1 VPCLCHGWYPLTEIL
16 VPNEIVTDIA
26 HQKTIIHPDTKPGNV
41 LVTDAES
48 QPTPNGVDFEVAR
61 ATEFTLARN
70 SLADPGLSQ
79 NCRVQLE
86 REWKGF

>member
-1 VPCLCHGWYPLTEIL
+1 MINSLLRLFRDDMSADGHSVLF
-16 VPNEIVTDIA
+16 A